1 MTIGTAFSLF
11 WAEFSSILPALL
23 ARFFVAWFVTFVVLI
38 YGFQW
43 LKKHLRPA
51 VLRLD
56 EQIRFWALGLRYR
69 MRGDLDSERHFWTW
83 FFRFWTNFC
92 SSPSLTVISLA
103 TAIAGCA
110 AYRVQPR
117 LFFLPGLCFAFS
129 MLTSFVSKKVFKRIR
144 PERPHGAFGHKLRD
158 GSFPSGH
165 SLTSLCFWAMLAVCV
180 FLAAFPLWLSALL
193 AVCALA
199 VPALTGLSRIYL
211 GVHWPSDVLGGFAIG
226 MVCLVVCYFALIG
239 LL

>member
-1 MTIGTAFSLF
+1 MTLATAFSLF
-11 WAEFSSILPALL
+11 WAEFIGALPVLL
-23 ARFFVAWFVTFVVLI
+23 ARFFGAWIVTFIVLI

-43 LKKHLRPA
+43 LKKHIRPA

-56 EQIRFWALGLRYR
+56 ERIRFWALGLRYR
-69 MRGDLDSERHFWTW
+69 TRGDLATERHFWTW

-103 TAIAGCA
+103 VAIAGRA
-110 AYRVQPR
+110 ALPAQPR
-117 LFFLPGLCFAFS
+117 LFFLPALCFAFS
-129 MLTSFVSKKVFKRIR
+129 MLTSYVSKKVFKRIR

-165 SLTSLCFWAMLAVCV
+165 SLTSLAFWGMLAVCV
-180 FLAAFPLWLSALL
+180 FLAAFPLWLSAIL
-193 AVCALA
+193 ALCALA

-211 GVHWPSDVLGGFAIG
+211 GVHWPSDVFGGFAIG
-226 MVCLVVCYFALIG
+226 AVCSVVCYFAFIG
-239 LL
+239 IL